1 LGYADFLKSLYPTS
15 HDVNG
20 EVYSVILGAIGN
32 AIDQFDPNRIN
43 LKSEFSVT
51 TAIGNALDSNGQDWS
66 TPRRN
71 GESDSSYRSRV
82 LSLLPLYSHGPS
94 VPGVS
99 AVATP
104 FTGAQPVIFEYGPEG
119 FVMGEST
126 IDDAGFTT
134 ETDVFTFEL
143 HVQNPN
149 NLSYNHL
156 DLENAVR
163 KAKLARSTAIIF
175 HNGIDTSTSV
185 EQSNAIVT
193 IV

>member
-1 LGYADFLKSLYPTS
+1 LGYANFLKSLFPDS

-20 EVYSVILGAIGN
+20 EIYSVILGAIGN
-32 AIDQFDPNRIN
+32 AIDQYDPNQIN

-51 TAIGNALDSNGQDWS
+51 TSTGDALIRNAQDWGVNK
-66 TPRRN
+66 RN
-71 GESDSSYRSRV
+71 NESDSPFKSRI
-82 LSLLPLYSHGPS
+82 LSILPLYANGPK
-94 VPGVS
+94 VDGIK

-104 FTGAQPVIFEYGPEG
+104 FTGMQPVIFEYGPEA
-119 FVMGEST
+119 FVIGEST
-126 IDDAGFTT
+126 LGDAGFCSSG
-134 ETDVFTFEL
+134 DVFTFEL

-149 NLSYNHL
+149 SVSYNHL
-156 DLENAVR
+156 DLENAVQ

-175 HNGIDTSTSV
+175 HNGIDTSTSA

>member
-1 LGYADFLKSLYPTS
+1 MGYAHFLKSLYPTS

-20 EVYSVILGAIGN
+20 EVYSVILGAIGY
-32 AIDQFDPNRIN
+32 ALDQFDPNQIN

-51 TAIGNALDSNGQDWS
+51 ASSGNALDSNGQDWD
-66 TPRRN
+66 TLRRN
-71 GESDSSYRSRV
+71 GESDTSYRSRI
-82 LSLLPLYSHGPS
+82 LSLLPLYANGPS
-94 VPGVS
+94 VPGIT
-99 AVATP
+99 AVGTP
-104 FTGAQPVIFEYGPEG
+104 FTGAQPGIFEYGPDG

-126 IDDAGFTT
+126 ISDAGFCDSD
-134 ETDVFTFEL
+134 DVFTFEF

-149 NLSYNHL
+149 NVSYNHL

-163 KAKLARSTAIIF
+163 KAKLARSTAIVF
-175 HNGIDTSTSV
+175 HNGVDTSTSA

>member
-1 LGYADFLKSLYPTS
+1 LGYANFLKSLFPDS

-20 EVYSVILGAIGN
+20 EIYSIILGAIGN
-32 AIDQFDPNRIN
+32 AIDQYDPNQIN

-51 TAIGNALDSNGQDWS
+51 TSVGDALVRNAQDWGVNK
-66 TPRRN
+66 RN
-71 GESDSSYRSRV
+71 NEDDNSFRNRI
-82 LSLLPLYSHGPS
+82 LSILPLFANGPR
-94 VPGVS
+94 VNGIK

-104 FTGAQPVIFEYGPEG
+104 FTSTPPIIFEYGPEG

-126 IDDAGFTT
+126 VSDAGFCSSG
-134 ETDVFTFEL
+134 DVFTFEL

-149 NLSYNHL
+149 NVSYNHL

-175 HNGIDTSTSV
+175 HNGVDTSTAA
-185 EQSNAIVT
+185 EQAIAT
-193 IV
+193 IAII